1 MGVPLRTIGQILP
14 ELQRDYPDVTVT
26 KIRYLESEGLVSP
39 VRTDTG
45 YRKYSTTDVDRLRY
59 ILRLQRENY
68 LPLKVIREHL
78 EQMDAGESPSPPVPA
93 TPAAQPVAKS
103 GGRQVRRIIRM
114 TRKELLQRSG
124 LRESVLVELERQR
137 LVVPRH
143 GTVHF
148 GQEALIV
155 ASAAKKLGNYGM
167 DIRHLR
173 AIKQAAERE
182 AGLIEQAVAPYPQQ
196 SPAGREAMRDVANL
210 VVRAHAALVHS
221 ILDQR

>member
-59 ILRLQRENY
+59 ILRLQRDNY

-78 EQMDAGESPSPPVPA
+78 EQMDAGENPAPPVPA
-93 TPAAQPVAKS
+93 APTAQPTTKS
-103 GGRQVRRIIRM
+103 APVRRVIRM
-114 TRKELLQRSG
+114 TRKELLRRSG

-155 ASAAKKLGNYGM
+155 ATAAKKLSSYGM

-196 SPAGREAMRDVANL
+196 SPSGREATRDVANL